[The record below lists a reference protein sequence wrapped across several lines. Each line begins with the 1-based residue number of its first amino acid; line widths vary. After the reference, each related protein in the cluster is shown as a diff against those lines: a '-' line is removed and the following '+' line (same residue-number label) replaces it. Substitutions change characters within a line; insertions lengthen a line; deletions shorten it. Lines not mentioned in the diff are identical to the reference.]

1 MYTFKCL
8 LRNGENTRVYEGTH
22 FGVDLP
28 LSDSVF
34 FHLFSQS
41 EQHDAMTQILTPQ
54 YTSATLQVYYCRFS
68 VMWTQKKGIA
78 VNYLFIQIVQ
88 THNNNKK
95 KKKEKEK
102 KHYHDINT
110 GIREMIFFFF
120 FLNLPMPSHFSGMN
134 KVYCYCCFD
143 SISSR
148 TDTF

>member
-1 MYTFKCL
+1 MYMFKCL
-8 LRNGENTRVYEGTH
+8 LRNGENTHVYEGTH
-22 FGVDLP
+22 FGVDLL

-34 FHLFSQS
+34 FHLFSWS
-41 EQHDAMTQILTPQ
+41 EQHDAMTQILTPR
-54 YTSATLQVYYCRFS
+54 YTSATLQVSYCHLS
-68 VMWTQKKGIA
+68 VMWTQKKDIA

-102 KHYHDINT
+102 KHYHDINI
-110 GIREMIFFFF
+110 GIREMF
-120 FLNLPMPSHFSGMN
+120 FLFCFNLPRPSHFPGMN

-148 TDTF
+148 TDAF